1 MLCDLITCYSIE
13 RALFQRLK
21 MTSDEPLSRFAFKFN
36 LRHYSEAGAGHL
48 EWSNSTTVILRRQ
61 GISMTFGIRDL

>member
-1 MLCDLITCYSIE
+1 MAS
-13 RALFQRLK
+13 
-21 MTSDEPLSRFAFKFN
+21 SDEASNICQTQL
-36 LRHYSEAGAGHL
+36 HGAGEGGGDDAPESL